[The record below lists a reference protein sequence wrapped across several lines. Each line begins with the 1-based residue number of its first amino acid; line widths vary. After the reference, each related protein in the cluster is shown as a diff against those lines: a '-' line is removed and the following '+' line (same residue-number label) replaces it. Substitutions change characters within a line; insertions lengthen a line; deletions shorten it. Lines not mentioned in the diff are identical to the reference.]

1 MKIQLTTMLIS
12 LLFLSCN
19 NRTETN
25 QVKAGDTTVDR
36 VGTNK
41 AAANKEAEE
50 RAVVPANTVKIGAQE
65 VISEDQLNKAE
76 VSMKDSLIR
85 LAANMRLD
93 HRIFGYE
100 KPDTNSRKMI
110 LLSIFTSDVKGNPYQ
125 CPYGSFYETNEM
137 DGLKLKFISDGDKF
151 IEVNVKKEE
160 VVLGKVFIDK
170 KWIEFE

>member
-1 MKIQLTTMLIS
+1 MRIQLSIMLSS

-19 NRTETN
+19 NRGKIN
-25 QVKAGDTTVDR
+25 QLQTGKTIVDTAGVK
-36 VGTNK
+36 N
-41 AAANKEAEE
+41 AAANKGA
-50 RAVVPANTVKIGAQE
+50 AGGTIVPADTAIIGAQE
-65 VISEDQLNKAE
+65 AISEDQLNKAE

-85 LAANMRLD
+85 LSANMRLD

-100 KPDTNSRKMI
+100 KPDTNSKKMI
-110 LLSIFTSDVKGNPYQ
+110 LLSIFTSDVKGNPYR

-137 DGLKLKFISDGDKF
+137 DGLELQFVLDGDKF

-160 VVLGKVFIDK
+160 AILGKVFIDK

>member
-1 MKIQLTTMLIS
+1 MRIQLSIILSS

-19 NRTETN
+19 NRGETN
-25 QVKAGDTTVDR
+25 PVQTGNATVDSAG
-36 VGTNK
+36 VTK
-41 AAANKEAEE
+41 AAANKGVVEGTM
-50 RAVVPANTVKIGAQE
+50 VPADTAIIGAKE
-65 VISEDQLNKAE
+65 VISEDLLNKAE

-85 LAANMRLD
+85 LSANMRLD

-100 KPDTNSRKMI
+100 KPDTNSKKMI
-110 LLSIFTSDVKGNPYQ
+110 LLSIFTSDVKGNPYR

-137 DGLKLKFISDGDKF
+137 EGLELKFVLDGDKF

-160 VVLGKVFIDK
+160 AILGRVFIDK